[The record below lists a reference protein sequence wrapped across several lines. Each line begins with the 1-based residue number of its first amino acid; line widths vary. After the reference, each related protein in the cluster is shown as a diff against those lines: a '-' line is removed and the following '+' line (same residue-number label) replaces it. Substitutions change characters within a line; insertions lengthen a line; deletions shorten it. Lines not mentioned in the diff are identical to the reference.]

1 MNARIFLKSFLY
13 LIVILMVCAWC
24 TACRFMD
31 PALSE
36 SMSTDPNEY
45 HVQIEVKDV
54 QEQFTMTEDGLLV
67 DPNGVA
73 YKFLANEGILYFFGD
88 LVKEGTVF
96 DEENDSKWGYSYTP
110 GVYSIK
116 GDEIRNILIRKP
128 ADSEWFAI
136 YRRADLPELD
146 YSIDQCIRLEMI
158 PNSYFRRDRS
168 HISCGGGITD
178 KTEIANFL
186 SEVRSQQGP
195 REAGLY
201 DMITKPDGFLDNC
214 YYHSTIYGFFAEE
227 PNIAVPMSIDSFN
240 DMAYSVRFEHVEY
253 VLPMEWFRLFED
265 TVHP

>member
-1 MNARIFLKSFLY
+1 MNGRVSLKSFIC
-13 LIVILMVCAWC
+13 LIVILMVCTWC
-24 TACRFMD
+24 TACRIMD
-31 PALSE
+31 LALSE
-36 SMSTDPNEY
+36 SRPTDSNEY
-45 HVQIEVKDV
+45 LMQIEVKDI

-67 DPNGVA
+67 DPTGVA
-73 YKFLANEGILYFFGD
+73 YKFLANEGILYFIGD
-88 LVKEGTVF
+88 LVKEGTVA
-96 DEENDSKWGYSYTP
+96 DEENDIMWGGSYTP
-110 GVYSIK
+110 GVYSIQ
-116 GDEIRNILIRKP
+116 GDESRNILIRKP
-128 ADSEWFAI
+128 ADSEWYAI

-146 YSIDQCIRLEMI
+146 YSIDRCVRLEMI
-158 PNSYFRRDRS
+158 PNAYFRIDRS
-168 HISCGGGITD
+168 HVSCGGGITD
-178 KTEIANFL
+178 KTVIADFL

-253 VLPMEWFRLFED
+253 VLPMEWFRSFED